1 MAVSVSILSALAQA
15 EAIATELGLNNWQ
28 IQTGSYNGIAFH
40 VVPSILNRLNQD
52 LNPAAGAIDST
63 INLLG
68 IGSLSQNNEK
78 LPYGTNAVSTAI
90 SDETHRKLA
99 IHRPPNSPDIFE
111 DMGWFG
117 DTFSIQGILYGA
129 AYSQALNNI
138 LNGFLNDPNSTNP
151 NRNVLVHPILG
162 RIENVML
169 MSMRKIHDPKMWRCC
184 LYQFNFISTKPVAVL
199 TQNISSTL
207 NAINSTITAILAII
221 TGLLSTWGDIGI
233 LMHIFGSA
241 GNTTTVQQ
249 SLKNSQASIQNT
261 CNTNVSIAQFMVNN
275 LKPSGY
281 NNIQLSKTPTVPIPG
296 LTQLY
301 YFASNMT
308 PTDVNTLLT
317 YSNNSINACIAVL
330 ETINVNPIYDSI
342 TALINL
348 QSQMNALALALLN
361 SYYGSTK
368 LYTTPYDTN
377 LFDVCFLNNLN
388 YSAQSNTILKL
399 NHNIIPSA
407 NYIRKGTILTLPIA
421 TNPNTVVAS

>member
-1 MAVSVSILSALAQA
+1 MAIAVPILSALAQA
-15 EAIATELGLNNWQ
+15 EAIANELGLNGWQ
-28 IQTGSYNGIAFH
+28 IQTGSYNGVAFH
-40 VVPSILNRLNQD
+40 VVPSILNKLNQD
-52 LNPAAGAIDST
+52 LNPATGAIDST

-68 IGSLSQNNEK
+68 IGSLSQNNEN
-78 LPYGTNAVSTAI
+78 LPYGTKAVSTGI
-90 SDETHRKLA
+90 SDRTHRKLV
-99 IHRPPNSPDIFE
+99 IHRPPNNADIFE

-117 DTFSIQGILYGA
+117 DTFSIQGILFGS

-169 MSMRKIHDPKMWRCC
+169 VDMQRIHEPKMWRCC
-184 LYQFNFISTKPVAVL
+184 LYQFNFACTKPVAVL

-207 NAINSTITAILAII
+207 NAINSTITGILTII
-221 TGLLSTWGDIGI
+221 TGLLNTWGDIQA
-233 LMHIFGSA
+233 LKHVFGSA
-241 GNTTTVQQ
+241 GNTTTVEQA
-249 SLKNSQASIQNT
+249 LKNSQTSVINT
-261 CNTNVSIAQFMVNN
+261 CNTNVSITQFMVNN
-275 LKPSGY
+275 LKPIGY
-281 NNIQLSKTPTVPIPG
+281 NNVQLSKTPTFSITG

-301 YFASNMT
+301 YFTSNMT

-317 YSNNSINACIAVL
+317 YSDNSINACIATL
-330 ETINVNPIYDSI
+330 EVINVNPIYNSI

-388 YSAQSNTILKL
+388 YNSQSSTILKL

-407 NYIRKGTILTLPIA
+407 NYIPKGIILTLPISN
-421 TNPNTVVAS
+421 NPNTSGAS